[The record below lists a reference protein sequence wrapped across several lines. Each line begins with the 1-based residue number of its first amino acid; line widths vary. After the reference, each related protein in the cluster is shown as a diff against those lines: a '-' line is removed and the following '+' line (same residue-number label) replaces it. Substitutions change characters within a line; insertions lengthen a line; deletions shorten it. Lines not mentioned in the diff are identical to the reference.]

1 MLCGVPCG
9 ARSEQGIDTMK
20 VVHVLKRIETIDNDI
35 KELRK
40 IEKTIASNKSFST
53 PLYLSIEHQIN
64 LLLGERVK
72 LFELKI
78 SNPPAE
84 LAKEFP
90 DKDESGAVKPLLQKS
105 RRARGSASKRDSSE
119 VTAAAAPSVQ
129 RSAAAKP
136 APVAGADDDDE
147 LPFRML
153 TQDQIDRNIDSIKS
167 DSVRNPKDDKLES
180 VKVLD
185 MALESGK
192 IDHAEARKIQEKRKI
207 RFFRDNFPGGDN

>member
-1 MLCGVPCG
+1 
-9 ARSEQGIDTMK
+9 MK

-40 IEKTIASNKSFST
+40 IEKSIASNKSFST

-78 SNPPAE
+78 SNPPADLE
-84 LAKEFP
+84 KEYP
-90 DKDESGAVKPLLQKS
+90 DKDEAQVKPLLQKS
-105 RRARGSASKRDSSE
+105 KRTKSVRKDAAS
-119 VTAAAAPSVQ
+119 AAPVQ
-129 RSAAAKP
+129 TPKSTQVRTSSAASTAE
-136 APVAGADDDDE
+136 DDDD
-147 LPFRML
+147 LPFKML
-153 TQDQIDRNIDSIKS
+153 TQDQIDKDIDSIRAGAS
-167 DSVRNPKDDKLES
+167 ASRDDKLES

-192 IDHAEARKIQEKRKI
+192 IDHAEAKKVQEKRKI
-207 RFFRDNFPGGDN
+207 RFFRDNFPGGDS

>member
-1 MLCGVPCG
+1 MSRVNIRLSG
-9 ARSEQGIDTMK
+9 SQEQGYTMK

-40 IEKTIASNKSFST
+40 IEKSIASNKSFST

-78 SNPPAE
+78 ANPPLE
-84 LAKEFP
+84 LEKEYP
-90 DKDESGAVKPLLQKS
+90 DKDDKPLKPLLQKKKAKS
-105 RRARGSASKRDSSE
+105 VRKEGGGVSAGSAAKSSP
-119 VTAAAAPSVQ
+119 AKSIVQ
-129 RSAAAKP
+129 KS
-136 APVAGADDDDE
+136 APVDDDDD
-147 LPFRML
+147 LPFKML
-153 TQDQIDRNIDSIKS
+153 TQDQIDKNFDSMQTSRERAS
-167 DSVRNPKDDKLES
+167 DSDDKLES

-192 IDHAEARKIQEKRKI
+192 IDHAEAKKIQEKRKI
-207 RFFRDNFPGGDN
+207 RFFRDNFPGSDS

>member
-1 MLCGVPCG
+1 
-9 ARSEQGIDTMK
+9 MK

-78 SNPPAE
+78 ANPPAD
-84 LAKEFP
+84 LAKEYP
-90 DKDESGAVKPLLQKS
+90 DKEESAAVKPLLQKTK
-105 RRARGSASKRDSSE
+105 RSKVSGVKKESSDSS
-119 VTAAAAPSVQ
+119 AAVSPAAQKSVAAKAAPAVS
-129 RSAAAKP
+129 
-136 APVAGADDDDE
+136 ADDDDE

-153 TQDQIDRNIDSIKS
+153 TQDQIDKNIDSIKS
-167 DSVRNPKDDKLES
+167 DTARNPRDDKMES

-207 RFFRDNFPGGDN
+207 RFFRDNFPGSDN